1 MVEFQYMN
9 YLKRILVIFITAF
22 ILNIIWENF
31 HSVFYDNYR
40 GGEITEFILLR
51 AALVDAIIIV
61 VLSLPFLVYFKKQS
75 WLIIPIGFVIS
86 VIIEWWAL
94 GTYRWSYDISM
105 PIIPFLSVGLTPT
118 IQLGLLG
125 YISFKIQEYF

>member
-61 VLSLPFLVYFKKQS
+61 VLSLPFLLRFKKTS
-75 WLIIPIGFVIS
+75 WLIIPLGFIIS
-86 VIIEWWAL
+86 VII
-94 GTYRWSYDISM
+94 
-105 PIIPFLSVGLTPT
+105 II
-118 IQLGLLG
+118 LGL
-125 YISFKIQEYF
+125 